1 MFIVAL
7 LLLHLLELRLN
18 VLGQIINR
26 DSVLLYSVIFLLVSG
41 LVVIQL
47 VIYFIDLLAGL
58 VVSLQSFVLL
68 GLDEIMYGGA
78 GLADVVHDVV
88 GCVLDAGLGVLKV
101 LDLLLQILVLDV
113 LQLLN
118 LIVVF
123 FKHCLMRL
131 DHILMVGLQQLKSLC
146 IKLK

>member
-1 MFIVAL
+1 MLREIV
-7 LLLHLLELRLN
+7 N
-18 VLGQIINR
+18 CT
-26 DSVLLYSVIFLLVSG
+26 SVLLDGIILLLVSG
-41 LVVIQL
+41 LMIIQF
-47 VIYFIDLLAGL
+47 VIDLLDL
-58 VVSLQSFVLL
+58 LTRLRVSLQSFVLL
-68 GLDEIMYGGA
+68 RLDQVVDAGA

-88 GCVLDAGLGVLKV
+88 GGVLDAGLGVLKV

-118 LIVVF
+118 LIVVL

-146 IKLK
+146 IRLK